1 MNGITT
7 SSELDLAH
15 LQQWIGNTETAEDWV
30 SPTAVEGFQ
39 HTLDYDETELLHA
52 PPGFHWTLGIA
63 KPKISEVGRDGHA
76 ALGGFLPPMSG
87 LNRMWAGSVLA
98 FKQPLAVGQA
108 VERNSTV
115 SNVELKS
122 GRSGPLVFVTV
133 QHRYDQAGATCFEE
147 EQKLVFRTPPDPGKP
162 VREPDPAPTNPEVQ
176 REIIPNPVMLFRY
189 SALTFNGHRIHYDVD
204 YCRDVEG
211 YPGLVVHGPLQATL
225 LMDLAVR
232 MKPNARFRRFKFRAL
247 NPVFCTGP
255 FLVCGREADRH
266 LQLWVA
272 HPQGTLAMQG
282 TLDYEDK

>member
-1 MNGITT
+1 MP
-7 SSELDLAH
+7 S
-15 LQQWIGNTETAEDWV
+15 
-30 SPTAVEGFQ
+30 
-39 HTLDYDETELLHA
+39 
-52 PPGFHWTLGIA
+52 
-63 KPKISEVGRDGHA
+63 
-76 ALGGFLPPMSG
+76 MSG

-108 VERNSTV
+108 VERNSTI

-147 EQKLVFRTPPDPGKP
+147 EQKLVFRTHPDPGKP

-176 REIIPNPVMLFRY
+176 REITPNPVMLFRY

-232 MKPNARFRRFKFRAL
+232 MKPNAHFRRFKFRAL